1 MEGTVSVLRELGLGW
16 EQGVKEY
23 TNAER
28 SQPRK
33 GQKEQGKRLFFFL
46 IYIVVTEYYTLDSK
60 CVCVCVYVRYLLYM
74 VCMVC
79 VYL

>member
-33 GQKEQGKRLFFFL
+33 GQKEQGKRLFFFNIHCGNRIL
-46 IYIVVTEYYTLDSK
+46 HVG
-60 CVCVCVYVRYLLYM
+60 
-74 VCMVC
+74 
-79 VYL
+79 